1 LLIDEVNEV
10 HSLMVEAE
18 KSQPFLEV
26 QVLLFYLLDEK
37 RKEVLHLLLKLKH
50 LRDFRVGVLANNVL

>member
-1 LLIDEVNEV
+1 
-10 HSLMVEAE
+10 MVEAE